1 MTIKVVMLC
10 LLLLPSLC
18 ALAYGGEADSRS
30 AALVEGA
37 KKDGKMVFYPS
48 VETEFARSLTAAFEA
63 KYPFIK
69 TDIFRSTHEKVLSRM
84 NVERQTGTFT
94 ADVVSVGEFETFHLQ
109 RRGFIAPYKSPQ
121 AAGYPEGFKDPNGYW
136 TDLYDNLIVTA
147 FNTTRVKREEI
158 PKRYED
164 LLQPRWKSCMVLD
177 QNEDRWFANMVYL
190 MGERKGLEFMQALAK
205 QDIAIRGG
213 RSLVTQLL
221 GAGEYDLQIV
231 AYWYRPQL
239 MKKQGAPVDWVG
251 FEPATVALHPI
262 SMVEKAPHPNA
273 AKLFIDFA
281 LVRRGSKALCS
292 AWPRVGKAGTEARRL
307 SGAFKSRA
315 EPGPACGEAGGLHPA
330 IRVAVLARASTVP
343 A

>member
-1 MTIKVVMLC
+1 MKMTAQISC
-10 LLLLPSLC
+10 LLILTCLSRTVD
-18 ALAYGGEADSRS
+18 GGEAGERPL
-30 AALVEGA
+30 ALTESA
-37 KKDGKMVFYPS
+37 KKDGKLVFYTS
-48 VETEFARSLTAAFEA
+48 VETEFARSLTRAFEA

-69 TDIFRSTHEKVLSRM
+69 TDIFRSTHEKIFSRM

-109 RRGFIAPYKSPQ
+109 RRAFIAPYKSPQ
-121 AAGYPEGFKDPNGYW
+121 AGAYPEGFKDPNGYW

-147 FNTTRVKREEI
+147 YNTMRVKREEI

-164 LLQPRWKSCMVLD
+164 LLHPRWKGRMVLD
-177 QNEDRWFANMVYL
+177 QNEDRWFANMLYL
-190 MGERKGLEFMQALAK
+190 RGEKKGLEYMQALAK

-251 FEPATVALHPI
+251 IEPAIVALHPI
-262 SMVEKAPHPNA
+262 SVVEKAPHPNA

-281 LVRRGSKALCS
+281 LSDEGQKIFIQRGRESAKPGLKPEGYPSLLKVSPSRVQLAEKLQDYSRQYESLFVR
-292 AWPRVGKAGTEARRL
+292 AR
-307 SGAFKSRA
+307 
-315 EPGPACGEAGGLHPA
+315 
-330 IRVAVLARASTVP
+330 
-343 A
+343 